1 MTDLSERTDW
11 IGDVFTSSV
20 GWDLLEDLVDVGNR
34 MAGQPGEREGLELVR
49 DALAAAGCRDAH
61 IDEFDI
67 QGWVRGDAALH
78 AGERTEHCIALPRSP
93 AGEVSGEFV
102 DLGYGMPDDFEDG
115 DVEGNVVMVS
125 SDTPDDV
132 DRFVHRT
139 EKYYYAVEHGA
150 AAFVFANHVEGQL
163 PPTGSVGTEE
173 DPIGDI
179 PAVGVSA
186 EVGARLA
193 RRSVGDDVSVT
204 VDCETPQTTSGNA
217 IAELGPDTDEEV
229 LVSSHVDAHDIAEGA
244 MDNGAGTASIVEV
257 ANALAGM
264 EDELDT
270 RVRFVAYGSEEVGL
284 VGSGVE
290 AERADLDAIKAIVN
304 VDSNVFGR
312 TLSLSTHGFDG
323 LTAAAERL
331 ADRFDH
337 PVSTSEAQVPH
348 SDHWP
353 FVVHGVPGFMVAG
366 ETEGRG
372 RGWGHTEADTLE
384 KLEARNLREQ
394 AILLIALVADVA
406 DSETEVARREPS
418 EIAAALEDED
428 KATGMKVIGDWP
440 YDDAGNV
447 IE

>member
-11 IGDVFTSSV
+11 IGDAFTSDI
-20 GWDLLEDLVDVGNR
+20 GWNLLEDLVDVGNR

-49 DALAAAGCRDAH
+49 DALADAGCRTVR
-61 IDEFDI
+61 IDEFDL
-67 QGWVRGDAALH
+67 QGWVRGEATIDAD
-78 AGERTEHCIALPRSP
+78 GRPEHCIALPRSP

-102 DLGYGMPDDFEDG
+102 DLGYGVPSDFEEG

-125 SDTPDDV
+125 SDTPEDV
-132 DRFVHRT
+132 DRFIHRT

-150 AAFVFANHVEGQL
+150 AAFVFRNHIEGQL
-163 PPTGSVGTEE
+163 PPTGSVGTDD

-193 RRSVGDDVSVT
+193 RRTERENVTVT
-204 VDCETPQTTSGNA
+204 VDCETPETTSGNA
-217 IAELGPDTDEEV
+217 MAELGPDTDEEII
-229 LVSSHVDAHDIAEGA
+229 VSSHVDAHDIAEGA
-244 MDNGAGTASIVEV
+244 MDNGAGTATIVEV
-257 ANALAGM
+257 ANALSEL
-264 EDELDT
+264 EDVLDT
-270 RVRFVAYGSEEVGL
+270 RVRFVAYGAEEVGL

-290 AERADLDAIKAIVN
+290 AERADRDAIEAIVN

-312 TLSLSTHGFDG
+312 TLSLSTHGFDD

-337 PVSTSEAQVPH
+337 PVSTSEEQVPH

-353 FVVHGVPGFMVAG
+353 FVIHGVPGYMVSG

-384 KLEARNLREQ
+384 KLEVRNLREQ
-394 AILLIALVADVA
+394 AILLTALVADLA
-406 DSETEVARREPS
+406 DADTDVARREPS
-418 EIAAALEDED
+418 EIAAALEAEN

-440 YDDAGNV
+440 YDDEGAV
-447 IE
+447 SE

>member
-11 IGDVFTSSV
+11 IGDTFTSSV

-49 DALAAAGCRDAH
+49 DALADAGCRNAR
-61 IDEFDI
+61 IDEFDV
-67 QGWVRGDAALH
+67 QGWVRGTAGIDAA
-78 AGERTEHCIALPRSP
+78 GREEHCIALPRSP
-93 AGEVSGEFV
+93 AGEASGEFV
-102 DLGYGMPDDFEDG
+102 DLGYGMPADFEDG
-115 DVEGNVVMVS
+115 DVAGNVVMVS
-125 SDTPDDV
+125 SDTPDEV

-150 AAFVFANHVEGQL
+150 AAFVFANHVPGQL
-163 PPTGSVGTEE
+163 PPTGSVGTEA

-186 EVGARLA
+186 EVGARLS
-193 RRSVGDDVSVT
+193 RRSVGDDVAVT
-204 VDCETPQTTSGNA
+204 VECETTETTSGNA
-217 IAELGPDTDEEV
+217 MAELGPDTDEEV
-229 LVSSHVDAHDIAEGA
+229 LVSSHVDAHDVAEGA

-257 ANALAGM
+257 ASALAGL

-290 AERADLDAIKAIVN
+290 AERADLDAVEAVVN

-312 TLSLSTHGFDG
+312 TLSLSTHGFDD

-353 FVVHGVPGFMVAG
+353 FVVHGVPGFMVSG

-384 KLEARNLREQ
+384 KLESRNLREQ
-394 AILLIALVADVA
+394 AVLLTALVADLA
-406 DSETEVARREPS
+406 DSGTEIGRREPS

-440 YDDAGNV
+440 YDDDGAV
-447 IE
+447 DS

>member
-1 MTDLSERTDW
+1 VTDLSERTDW
-11 IGDVFTSSV
+11 IGDAFTSDA
-20 GWDLLEDLVDVGNR
+20 GWSLLEDLVDVGNR

-49 DALAAAGCRDAH
+49 DALADAGCRNARV
-61 IDEFDI
+61 DEFEL
-67 QGWVRGDAALH
+67 QGWERGDAGIAD
-78 AGERTEHCIALPRSP
+78 GRRREPCIALPRSP
-93 AGEVSGEFV
+93 SGTATADLV
-102 DLGYGMPDDFEDG
+102 DLGYGVPSDFEET
-115 DVEGNVVMVS
+115 DVAGKVVMVS
-125 SDTPDDV
+125 SDTPDDF

-139 EKYYYAVEHGA
+139 EKYYYAVDHDA
-150 AAFVFANHVEGQL
+150 AAFVFRNHVEGCL
-163 PPTGSVGTEE
+163 PPTGSVGTDD

-193 RRSVGDDVSVT
+193 RRAEGDSVT
-204 VDCETPQTTSGNA
+204 VDVDCETPAATSGNA
-217 IAELGPDTDEEV
+217 MAELGPDTDEEV

-244 MDNGAGTASIVEV
+244 MDNGAGTATIVEV

-270 RVRFVAYGSEEVGL
+270 RVRFVAYGAEEVGL

-290 AERADLDAIKAIVN
+290 AERADRDAIEAIVN

-312 TLSLSTHGFDG
+312 TLSLSTHGFDD

-337 PVSTSEAQVPH
+337 PVSTSEEQVPH

-353 FVVHGVPGFMVAG
+353 FVIHGVPGYMVSG

-384 KLEARNLREQ
+384 KLEARDLREQ
-394 AILLIALVADVA
+394 AILLTALVADLA
-406 DSETEVARREPS
+406 GNDTDVARREPS
-418 EIAAALEDED
+418 EIAAALEAED

-440 YDDAGNV
+440 YDEDGAV